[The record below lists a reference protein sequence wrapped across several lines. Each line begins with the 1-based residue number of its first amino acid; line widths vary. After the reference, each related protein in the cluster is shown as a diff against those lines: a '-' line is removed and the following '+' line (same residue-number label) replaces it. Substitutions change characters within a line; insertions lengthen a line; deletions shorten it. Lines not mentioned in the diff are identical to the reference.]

1 MILPVTSPDPV
12 LPMLIGALEQRRIL
26 TLVLADNLDGRCG
39 LTNKSDAVVFLD
51 RHNTPG
57 EMRATLT
64 HELMHLLQPDW
75 PEEKVESIV
84 AEMLV
89 PLPAALSAHRHGN
102 FDDIAT
108 TLGVDAQL
116 VRARLV
122 AADGESA
129 DAAEAAG

>member
-1 MILPVTSPDPV
+1 
-12 LPMLIGALEQRRIL
+12 MLIGALEQRTIL
-26 TLVLADNLDGRCG
+26 TLVLADGLDGRCG
-39 LTNKSDAVVFLD
+39 LTNKADAVVFLD

-57 EMRATLT
+57 EMRATLG

-75 PEEKVESIV
+75 SEEKVESIV

-89 PLPAALSAHRHGN
+89 PLPAALSASRQGN
-102 FDDIAT
+102 FEDVAT
-108 TLGVDAQL
+108 ALGVDAQL
-116 VRARLV
+116 VRARLA